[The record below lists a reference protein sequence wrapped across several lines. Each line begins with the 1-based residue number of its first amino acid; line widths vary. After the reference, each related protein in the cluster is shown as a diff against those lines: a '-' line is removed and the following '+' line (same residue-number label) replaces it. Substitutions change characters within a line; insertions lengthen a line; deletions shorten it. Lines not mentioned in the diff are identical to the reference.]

1 MYLLYC
7 RCVYVEKEI
16 ATDAKWSTIF
26 ELSDYSMLH
35 GRITW
40 IFPEAVQRNIS
51 CTMIKLSI
59 NDPCSK
65 LLHYHFYRNLSWFVG
80 VFQWGKRVV
89 HSGKRN
95 HYFLLFLSGTPV
107 RRIVCWRAINNM
119 QLFKTLLAPFADRP
133 SASLSW
139 FKVSVKVCAR
149 RKIDS
154 LLALVSVVESELLVN
169 ESLIHQ
175 SEPVKHDVAFPRY
188 IEGIKD
194 VMS

>member
-1 MYLLYC
+1 MKQNIRIMRLLC
-7 RCVYVEKEI
+7 
-16 ATDAKWSTIF
+16 F
-26 ELSDYSMLH
+26 MLH

-40 IFPEAVQRNIS
+40 VFPEWSSPKKHYELLNDQNINQWS
-51 CTMIKLSI
+51 VIQITPLPFLSELVLI
-59 NDPCSK
+59 CGSFPM
-65 LLHYHFYRNLSWFVG
+65 
-80 VFQWGKRVV
+80 GKIAV

-95 HYFLLFLSGTPV
+95 HHFLFFLSGTPV

-139 FKVSVKVCAR
+139 FKVSVKVCAK
-149 RKIDS
+149 RKI
-154 LLALVSVVESELLVN
+154 ACSVVESELLVN